1 MESISTAWRLKV
13 GDSIQMIGFRR
24 AKNHQ
29 IDQMMINLA
38 VFKSL
43 VELSQ
48 YLGGFVAALEG
59 VRGGGGCIA

>member
-13 GDSIQMIGFRR
+13 GDSIQRVGFKR

-29 IDQMMINLA
+29 IDQKMIILA

-43 VELSQ
+43 VELNQ
-48 YLGGFVAALEG
+48 YLLAWSPRQNV
-59 VRGGGGCIA
+59 